1 MQSGSRPVTPVLLVL
16 LTASPSLAFRVEGGG
31 QVTVNTGNTF
41 LLSCQA
47 DGYYEFCTFRLAQ
60 TRYQTSQLFD

>member
-1 MQSGSRPVTPVLLVL
+1 MQSGSRPVTRVLLL

-41 LLSCQA
+41 LLSCRA
-47 DGYYEFCTFRLAQ
+47 DGYYEFCTFRSAQ
-60 TRYQTSQLFD
+60 TRYQSSQLFD